1 MKAWLQ
7 KGFWCWLALA
17 GAAAGRGGLAEW
29 EERLLFNTPDQSVV
43 ARLSGTLDIE
53 AYWLST
59 PPPGL
64 LFTRERFLLNPRL
77 TLLLDAQVGE
87 LVYVFGQARVDR
99 GFDPSDRALQV
110 RVDELGVR
118 VTLRR
123 EAKHSLQLGQFATV
137 VGNWVPR
144 HGSWENAFVTAPL
157 PYENLTAIWDGAAP
171 GSSTVLLN
179 WAHLSGGPSD
189 EYADKRLRL
198 PVIWGPSYTTGI
210 AAMGEVGRWTYAAE
224 IKNAALSSR
233 PKSWS
238 WDRAGLHT
246 PTVSGRLGF
255 RPNMMWDFG
264 ASVSSGTYLR
274 PAAAPT
280 VAPGFGLRDYHQVTL
295 ASDVGFAWH
304 HWQLW
309 AEYFHTRFAIPT
321 IGPADTRAYYV
332 EAKYKFTPRLSLAL
346 RWNQQT
352 YGRIRHLG
360 GMTPWGRDAWR
371 IDQAVVY
378 RFSPHVQLK
387 FQTSLLHENAR
398 GWGNRVNFA
407 AQVTARF

>member
-1 MKAWLQ
+1 MKAWSKL
-7 KGFWCWLALA
+7 GIWWLLALA
-17 GAAAGRGGLAEW
+17 SALVGRSGLADW
-29 EERLLFNTPDQSVV
+29 EDKLIFNTPDQAIVG
-43 ARLSGTLDIE
+43 RLSGTLDAE
-53 AYWLST
+53 AYWLKQPQS
-59 PPPGL
+59 GL
-64 LFTRERFLLNPRL
+64 IFTRDRFLLNPRL
-77 TLLLDAQVGE
+77 TLLLDAQVGKSG
-87 LVYVFGQARVDR
+87 YVFAQARVDR
-99 GFDPSDRALQV
+99 GFDPSDRAMQV
-110 RVDELGVR
+110 RLDEIGLR
-118 VTLRR
+118 FTLSK
-123 EAKHSLQLGQFATV
+123 ATTHSIQVGQFATV
-137 VGNWVPR
+137 VGTWVPR

-171 GSSTVLLN
+171 SSSTVLLN

-198 PVIWGPSYTTGI
+198 PVIWGPSYTSGI

-224 IKNAALSSR
+224 IKNASLSSR

-238 WDRAGLHT
+238 WGSDGLSNA
-246 PTVSGRLGF
+246 TVSGRLGF
-255 RPNMMWDFG
+255 RPNIMWNLG
-264 ASVSSGTYLR
+264 ASVSTGTYLR
-274 PAAAPT
+274 PVALAT
-280 VAPGFGLRDYHQVTL
+280 LAPGFGLQDYRQVVVGQ
-295 ASDVGFAWH
+295 DVGFAWR
-304 HWQLW
+304 HWQIW
-309 AEYFHTRFAIPT
+309 AEYFYSRFEIPT

-378 RFSPHVQLK
+378 RFTPHVQLK

-398 GWGNRVNFA
+398 GWGERVNFA